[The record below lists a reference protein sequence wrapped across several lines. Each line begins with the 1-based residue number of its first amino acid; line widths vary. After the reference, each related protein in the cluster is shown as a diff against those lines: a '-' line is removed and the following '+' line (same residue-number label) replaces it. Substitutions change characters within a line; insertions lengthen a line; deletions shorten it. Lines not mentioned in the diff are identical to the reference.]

1 MGTYLRREHKMT
13 NLQKALNYYALH
25 QSLSFHHV
33 GQKFHIDPSYLQ
45 LKWGALQKEKVKA

>member
-1 MGTYLRREHKMT
+1 MT

-33 GQKFHIDPSYLQ
+33 GKKFHIDPSYLQ